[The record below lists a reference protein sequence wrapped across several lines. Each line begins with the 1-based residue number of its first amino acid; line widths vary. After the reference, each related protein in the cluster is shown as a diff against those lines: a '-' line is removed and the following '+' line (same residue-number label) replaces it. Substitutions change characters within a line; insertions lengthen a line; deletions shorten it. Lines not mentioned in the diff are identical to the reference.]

1 MNDAQKLW
9 EAKEFC
15 NFSATHAETPELAQ
29 FWAQLGLVFTQA
41 HEDFR
46 TGRVNLYRGNLI
58 EAARHLHDDITGNLF
73 DQGETVDDPE

>member
-1 MNDAQKLW
+1 MNDLQKLW

-15 NFSATHAETPELAQ
+15 SFSATHAETPELAQ
-29 FWAQLGLVFTQA
+29 FWAQLELVFTQA

-46 TGRVNLYRGNLI
+46 SGRVNLYRGNLI
-58 EAARHLHDDITGNLF
+58 EAARHLHNDITSNLF